1 MQPPP
6 VPAAPRTTDGFAIA
20 SLTLAISG
28 VLCFFTQPFAILFGI
43 LALVRIRKSHG
54 QRTGKGLAIAGI
66 AISVV
71 YLLILPDVILPA
83 MKKGQDYG
91 NQTKCL
97 SNLKI
102 IARAANAYATTN
114 ATRLPDS
121 FAAMQPHLGSPRF
134 LACPK
139 SGVTIMA
146 TRFDQF
152 DATNITYQIVAPGTP
167 AGDDS
172 VIYIRCPA
180 CGNTLTANGSANR
193 GTTTP
198 PGSEKAP

>member
-6 VPAAPRTTDGFAIA
+6 VPAATRTTDGFAIA
-20 SLTLAISG
+20 SLVLAIAG
-28 VLCFFTQPFAILFGI
+28 LLCFFTPPLAILFGI
-43 LALVRIRKSHG
+43 VALVRIHKSHG
-54 QRTGKGLAIAGI
+54 QRTGTGLAIAGI

-71 YLLILPDVILPA
+71 YLLILPALMLPA
-83 MKKGQDYG
+83 MKKAQDRA
-91 NQTKCL
+91 NQIKCL
-97 SNLKI
+97 NNLKI

-114 ATRLPDS
+114 STRLPET

-180 CGNTLTANGSANR
+180 CGNTLTANGGANR
-193 GTTTP
+193 GTMP
-198 PGSEKAP
+198 ANPDGKSP

>member
-1 MQPPP
+1 MSPPP
-6 VPAAPRTTDGFAIA
+6 VPTAPRTTDRLAIAAFVLAIAGLLCIFTPPLAIILGIVALVRIHRSAGQRTGQGFAIA
-20 SLTLAISG
+20 AIVIS
-28 VLCFFTQPFAILFGI
+28 AI
-43 LALVRIRKSHG
+43 
-54 QRTGKGLAIAGI
+54 
-66 AISVV
+66 
-71 YLLILPDVILPA
+71 YLLVLPAVVLPA
-83 MKKGQDYG
+83 MKSGMDRA
-91 NQTKCL
+91 NQIKCL
-97 SNLKI
+97 NNLKV

-152 DATNITYQIVAPGTP
+152 DATNVTYQIVAPGTT

-193 GTTTP
+193 GATTP
-198 PGSEKAP
+198 TGSEKAP